1 MPIEVREAQPDEY
14 GAIGDLTVA
23 AYADVLPA
31 EDAEYLDEIRDVAR
45 RAESCTILAAVDDG
59 GALLGA
65 VTYVP
70 GPGTPYSESEAE
82 GEAGFRML
90 AVSPTAQG
98 RGVGRALVGSCVA
111 RARAQGARRLVLLTL
126 PSMARAGR
134 IYESFGF
141 RRAPRRD
148 WSPAPYITLKGYEL
162 DL

>member
-1 MPIEVREAQPDEY
+1 MSIEVREARPNEY
-14 GAIGDLTVA
+14 GAIGELTVA
-23 AYADVLPA
+23 AYSDVLPS

-45 RAESCTILAAVDDG
+45 RAESCAILVAVDLG
-59 GALLGA
+59 GVLGA

-70 GPGTPYSESEAE
+70 GPGTPYSQSEAE

-90 AVSPTAQG
+90 AVSPAAQG
-98 RGVGRALVGSCVA
+98 RGAGRALVEACIG

-126 PSMARAGR
+126 PSMARARR

-141 RRAPRRD
+141 RRAPGRD
-148 WSPAPYITLKGYEL
+148 WSPAPSVTLKGYEL